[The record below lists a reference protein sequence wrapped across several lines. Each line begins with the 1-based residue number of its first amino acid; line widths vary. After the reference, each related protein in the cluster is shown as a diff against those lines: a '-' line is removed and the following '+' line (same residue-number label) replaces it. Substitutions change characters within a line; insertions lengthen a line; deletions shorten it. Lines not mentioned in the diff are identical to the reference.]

1 MGVPSRRVHDQD
13 HSTVIVLEWAG
24 SRMRD
29 LFMMGSARDVPLGR
43 LEMVVLSFFDSDQL
57 VDHVK
62 IPLWVID
69 LESFRAWVD
78 RDDFPDKGRI
88 DYIKGEV
95 WVDMSK
101 EQLFTHV
108 AVKTEIAG
116 VLGRLVK
123 AERTGLLFGDGA
135 LVSNLDAD
143 IAVNPDAVFISHA
156 AHQDRVRLLEGNKGG
171 YVEMEGSPDMVLEV
185 VSDSSVHKDTERLR
199 QDYWTAGIRE
209 YWLVDARKEPLA
221 FDILRHTPKGYRTTP
236 KKDGWIK
243 SNVFGKSFRLMQET
257 SEFGDPEYTLE
268 VR

>member
-1 MGVPSRRVHDQD
+1 
-13 HSTVIVLEWAG
+13 
-24 SRMRD
+24 
-29 LFMMGSARDVPLGR
+29 
-43 LEMVVLSFFDSDQL
+43 MVVLSLLDLDQL

-69 LESFRAWVD
+69 LDSFRAWAD
-78 RDDFPDKGRI
+78 REDFPDKGRI

-95 WVDMSK
+95 WIDMSK

-123 AERTGLLFGDGA
+123 TERNGILFGDGA
-135 LVSNLDAD
+135 FLSNVDAD
-143 IAVNPDAVFISHA
+143 IAVNPDAVFVSHA
-156 AHQDRVRLLEGNKGG
+156 ARQDRVRLLEGNKGG

-185 VSDSSVHKDTERLR
+185 VSDSSVHKDTHQLR

-209 YWLVDARKEPLA
+209 YWLVDARNQPLQ
-221 FDILRHTPKGYRTTP
+221 FDILRHSPKGYRTTP

-243 SNVFGKSFRLMQET
+243 STVFGKSFRLTYQTNEQR
-257 SEFGDPEYTLE
+257 DPEFTLE